1 MKRIA
6 IITCATAL
14 FFSASVNAQNDS
26 TRVDNRTV
34 SQWKDNGDKWNNND
48 PAKYQL
54 REMPEPLTIEK
65 IYPVIGTYNVTSK
78 DGQASNLTVTLD
90 EQNKGIAWI
99 DGLPE
104 GRIKAQLRKSPGT
117 YKIPEQKIGEEGNQ
131 KTVHEGVLIYDKDA
145 NTMNVCLGCKYNM
158 EDPGAAFLP
167 APAEEEKVAEEMPA
181 KNKKASA
188 KTKTTKAKEETVKPV
203 FYSGTKNITE
213 AQQQAATPSM

>member
-14 FFSASVNAQNDS
+14 FFSVSVNAQNDS

-34 SQWKDNGDKWNNND
+34 SQWVDNGDKWNNYD

-65 IYPVIGTYNVTSK
+65 IYPVIGSYNVTSK
-78 DGQASNLTVTLD
+78 DGQASSLTITLD
-90 EQNKGIAWI
+90 EQNKGTAWI

-117 YKIPEQKIGEEGNQ
+117 YKIPVQKIGEEGNE
-131 KTVHEGVLIYDKDA
+131 KTIQEGVLIYDKDA
-145 NTMNVCLGCKYNM
+145 NTMNVCLGCKYNA
-158 EDPGAAFLP
+158 EDPARAFLP
-167 APAEEEKVAEEMPA
+167 APIEEEAVAEEAPA

-188 KTKTTKAKEETVKPV
+188 KTKSVKEEEAVKPV
-203 FYSGTKNITE
+203 FYSGTKAIAE
-213 AQQQAATPSM
+213 QQAATPTM